1 MRRIILVPM
10 PMDPFLVMPLPIRP
24 ALLPPEPLSSD
35 HNPLCFQA
43 LQYCY
48 PW

>member
-1 MRRIILVPM
+1 MPM
-10 PMDPFLVMPLPIRP
+10 PMDPFLVMPLPIHP

-35 HNPLCFQA
+35 HNLLCFQA
-43 LQYCY
+43 PQYCC